1 MPRQLHWSELSGGVI
16 AALVIAGLVVIVLLF
31 ARVGALHG
39 RKITLYVVTD
49 DATGVL
55 PGTEIWLGGKKEG
68 VVKDISFRPPTT
80 DTLERLIITTD
91 FLKEALVSVRRDSY
105 AQIKPGGSLIG
116 APILYI
122 SLGTRDSPP
131 LRDGDT
137 IRTRPTGAIASL
149 AQDIGKIQPEISAL
163 ASEVK
168 ALNAKA
174 ASQAGTVGSIRAHGL
189 PQMPE
194 LNARM
199 SQLSGRAMN
208 ANGTIALAARNNLME
223 RASQAMAGADSI
235 RTLMSSSRSSL
246 GRFRRDTTLTTKAT
260 GVLARL
266 DTLSALLSDPMGAI
280 GGAHPDS
287 ALNHEAARSRSLLDS
302 LIKDAKKHPGRYIS
316 F

>member
-1 MPRQLHWSELSGGVI
+1 MPRRLHWSELTGGVI
-16 AALVIAGLVVIVLLF
+16 AAAVIAGLVLIVLLF

-55 PGTEIWLGGKKEG
+55 PGTEVWLGGKKEG

-80 DTLERLIITTD
+80 DTLERLILTTD

-116 APILYI
+116 APIVYI

-149 AQDIGKIQPEISAL
+149 AQDIGKIQPEVSAL

-168 ALNAKA
+168 QLNARA
-174 ASQAGTVGSIRAHGL
+174 ASPSGSVGSFRAYGL
-189 PQMPE
+189 PAMPE
-194 LNARM
+194 LDERM
-199 SQLSGRAMN
+199 SRVSARATNGSGTM
-208 ANGTIALAARNNLME
+208 GLARRNNLMQ
-223 RASQAMAGADSI
+223 RASEAIAGADSV
-235 RTLMSSSRSSL
+235 RALTSSRRSSL
-246 GRFRRDTTLTTKAT
+246 GRFRRDTTLTTKAK
-260 GVLARL
+260 GILARL
-266 DTLSALLSDPMGAI
+266 DTLSALLSNPMGTI

-287 ALNHEAARSRSLLDS
+287 ALSHEVARSRSLLDS